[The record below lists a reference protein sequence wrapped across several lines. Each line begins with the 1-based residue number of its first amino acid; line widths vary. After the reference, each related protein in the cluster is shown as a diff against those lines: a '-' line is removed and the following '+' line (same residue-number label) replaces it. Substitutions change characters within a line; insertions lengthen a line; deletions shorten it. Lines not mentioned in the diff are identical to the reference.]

1 MPGLAHVPLPLGRS
15 PEASSE
21 ASEPPSRGW
30 GHTGASPSN
39 PTPSPHPCPR
49 GANPFPQSPATGAG
63 VSILT
68 LTLRQSCLPP
78 PTGAG
83 WEEAVPG
90 ALPSLGYTELHPAG
104 PVGQAGPNHRGGP
117 LWKHETQV
125 RGRLQPPQTSS
136 SSPLLAALNNSRP
149 PSPPAFPSP
158 FRYPLPPFPVRKWP
172 GPAPRSPPS
181 AAPLLALT
189 WRRLRTSARAS

>member
-15 PEASSE
+15 PEASSDDT
-21 ASEPPSRGW
+21 EPPSRGW

-39 PTPSPHPCPR
+39 PTPSPHLCSR

-90 ALPSLGYTELHPAG
+90 ALPSLGHTELHPAG
-104 PVGQAGPNHRGGP
+104 PVGQAGSNHRADRCGSM
-117 LWKHETQV
+117 
-125 RGRLQPPQTSS
+125 R
-136 SSPLLAALNNSRP
+136 
-149 PSPPAFPSP
+149 
-158 FRYPLPPFPVRKWP
+158 
-172 GPAPRSPPS
+172 PRSEVVSNLPK
-181 AAPLLALT
+181 LLALDHSPPHST
-189 WRRLRTSARAS
+189 TANLFFLLSPSPLR

>member
-15 PEASSE
+15 PEASSDDT
-21 ASEPPSRGW
+21 EPPSRGW

-39 PTPSPHPCPR
+39 PTPSPHLCSR

-83 WEEAVPG
+83 GARSSAEPWPHRAPSSRSGRPG
-90 ALPSLGYTELHPAG
+90 RVKPP
-104 PVGQAGPNHRGGP
+104 GGP
-117 LWKHETQV
+117 LWEHEAQV
-125 RGRLQPPQTSS
+125 RGRLKPPQTSS
-136 SSPLLAALNNSRP
+136 SRPLPAALNNSQP
-149 PSPPAFPSP
+149 LLPAFPFTPSLAP
-158 FRYPLPPFPVRKWP
+158 SPFPVRKWP
-172 GPAPRSPPS
+172 GPAPPSPPS
-181 AAPLLALT
+181 TAPLLALT
-189 WRRLRTSARAS
+189 WRRLRTSSCTS